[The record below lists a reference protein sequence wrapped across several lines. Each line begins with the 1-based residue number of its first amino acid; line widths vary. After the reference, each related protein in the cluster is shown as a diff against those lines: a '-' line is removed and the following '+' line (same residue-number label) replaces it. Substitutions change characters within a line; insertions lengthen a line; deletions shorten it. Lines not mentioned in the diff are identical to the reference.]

1 MRSIADMGYQQS
13 SISIHLNA
21 MTQITQVKLKEL
33 NVLKLYEHYGA
44 LERSLP
50 LLTPESQEL
59 AKAELEACANIR
71 SEKIDR
77 IYYAMASHED
87 ALARIKQEGELI
99 TQAKRHHESQIKQLK
114 GLLNWLRRSAPL
126 QTNKIT
132 GRNYEFVLVKKKD
145 LTVEISSNLEDWDE
159 VEQKQFCIQ
168 QETTTTKQTVVRSM
182 DGTVL
187 EEKTE
192 PKTTTE
198 TLPSLDA
205 LRNAYQAGQH
215 LPSGVKI
222 FQEYSIRS
230 KRIYNDKPM
239 DLEASEY
246 FGNVLP
252 KVGNPD

>member
-1 MRSIADMGYQQS
+1 
-13 SISIHLNA
+13 
-21 MTQITQVKLKEL
+21 MTQITHVKLKEL

-77 IYYAMASHED
+77 IYYAMAAHED
-87 ALARIKQEGELI
+87 ALARIKQEGDLI
-99 TQAKRHHESQIKQLK
+99 TQSKRHHESQLKQLK
-114 GLLNWLRRSAPL
+114 GLLNWLRRTAPL

-145 LTVEISSNLEDWDE
+145 LTVEINSNLQDWDE

-168 QETTTTKQTVVRSM
+168 QEVTTTKQTVVRSM
-182 DGTVL
+182 SGEIL
-187 EEKTE
+187 EERTE

-198 TLPSLDA
+198 TLPSLNA
-205 LRNAYQAGQH
+205 IRNAYQTGQQ
-215 LPSGVKI
+215 LPGGVKV

-230 KRIYNDKPM
+230 KRIYGKECM
-239 DLEASEY
+239 DLETPEY
-246 FGNVLP
+246 FGCVLP
-252 KVGNPD
+252 EAGGAD